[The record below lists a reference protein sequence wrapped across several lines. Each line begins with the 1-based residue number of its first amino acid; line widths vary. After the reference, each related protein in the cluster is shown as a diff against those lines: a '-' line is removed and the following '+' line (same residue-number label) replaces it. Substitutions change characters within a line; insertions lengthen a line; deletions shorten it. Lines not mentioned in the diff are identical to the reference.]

1 MGLNSRALLLCV
13 FLLGMLRFITQD
25 LSEEEFYRDYTWQ
38 IRVAHNAT
46 AENMFLLT
54 AGVKYHAAFL

>member
-1 MGLNSRALLLCV
+1 
-13 FLLGMLRFITQD
+13 MLRFITQD